1 MDDQE
6 SVICRHCAKILASVN
21 NLKRHENQRHKNI
34 VKVRKCHLEN
44 CGIYTFRLEYLV
56 SHLKRFHEKKHDDAK
71 KLAKTSITKLR
82 GSWNNNA
89 KVRAYQKKRMMEM
102 ENINVR

>member
-6 SVICRHCAKILASVN
+6 SVICRHCAKILASVK

-71 KLAKTSITKLR
+71 KLAKTSIIKLR

-89 KVRAYQKKRMMEM
+89 KVRAYQKKRMMDM